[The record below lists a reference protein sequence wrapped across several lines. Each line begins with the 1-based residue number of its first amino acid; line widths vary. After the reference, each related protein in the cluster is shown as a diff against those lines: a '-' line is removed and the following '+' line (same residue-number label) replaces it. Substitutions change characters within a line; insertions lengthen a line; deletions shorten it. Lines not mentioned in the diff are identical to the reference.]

1 MTVAHADHGA
11 RIEAGIGFEW
21 DRIPRTVTSLAEVDP
36 DATDA
41 CFRRERASHR
51 GLHRRATL
59 RRLWADAV
67 DASFLEE
74 IASMR
79 SLEVLYLQRVTAPN
93 LQPLADLPRLRR
105 LVVKD
110 APRIDNLE
118 WTTRLPAIESLGLE
132 NLRRVTSLE
141 PLANLTGLRALGVE
155 GSMWTPMRVATL
167 QPLSVLARMESLF
180 LTNLRVLDGSLQPLH
195 GLPALRVLQCAR
207 YFADDEFA
215 ALAAARSGLR
225 CTWLPPRQD

>member
-36 DATDA
+36 DATDI

-51 GLHRRATL
+51 GLHGRGTF

-67 DASFLEE
+67 DASFLDE
-74 IASMR
+74 IASMH
-79 SLEVLYLQRVTAPN
+79 SLEVLYLQRVTATS
-93 LQPLADLPRLRR
+93 LQSLAALPRLRR

-110 APRIDNLE
+110 APKVENLE
-118 WTTRLPAIESLGLE
+118 WATRLPAIEALGLE
-132 NLRRVTSLE
+132 NLRRVASLE
-141 PLANLTGLRALGVE
+141 PLANLAGLRALGVE
-155 GSMWTPMRVATL
+155 GSMWTAMRVATL
-167 QPLSVLARMESLF
+167 QPLSALARMEYLF
-180 LTNLRVLDGSLQPLH
+180 LTNLRVLDRSLRPLH

-207 YFADDEFA
+207 FFADAEFA
-215 ALAAARSGLR
+215 ALGTARPGLR
-225 CTWLPPRQD
+225 CAWLPPRQD